1 MGSQEIGLNEWELKR
16 HGVLERMKAG
26 AMSPDR
32 APWRGG
38 GANAHDVGAPL
49 DLAVQSLERV
59 GTVNLGAVL
68 PGRFTTPQPKNDK
81 EVPHKQPTMPSYP
94 QKATIY
100 PAQVTLWH

>member
-1 MGSQEIGLNEWELKR
+1 LNERELKR

-49 DLAVQSLERV
+49 DLAVQSRERV
-59 GTVNLGAVL
+59 GTGESWRGA
-68 PGRFTTPQPKNDK
+68 PGAIHHT
-81 EVPHKQPTMPSYP
+81 
-94 QKATIY
+94 ATKK
-100 PAQVTLWH
+100 